1 MNTSNQ
7 SYKELSIP
15 YFKEIFEIVDRTLLK
30 NGVPYYLIG
39 ATAIAL
45 ELLKDG
51 IKPSRGTKDIDFA
64 IMLSTIDQYDNIIFL
79 LEEEGF
85 NKVKAPWTL
94 YHQRY
99 NVVIDLLPFGE
110 IEENNK
116 EPFNRRYPDLHVLG
130 FKEILESSEEIRIDE
145 ITIRV
150 PPLPGMILLKLV
162 AWSDRPEERD
172 TDLFDIINIIHHFHD
187 LAWEEIVEQHHDLFT
202 DSDFD
207 NLVISA
213 RVLGGKSR
221 EYLVKSIPLT
231 NRVMQVLEENLQDAN
246 DSKIAR
252 QWARLKGRDVEYMQ
266 RVLSHFKMGLME

>member
-30 NGVPYYLIG
+30 NDVPYYLIG

-51 IKPSRGTKDIDFA
+51 IKPARGTKDIDFA
-64 IMLSTIDQYDNIIFL
+64 LMLSSLDEYDKIVQS

-110 IEENNK
+110 IEENDK
-116 EPFNRRYPDLHVLG
+116 EPFSRRYSDLHVLG
-130 FKEILESSEEIRIDE
+130 FKEILESSEEIRIEE
-145 ITIRV
+145 ISIRV

-162 AWSDRPEERD
+162 AWNDRPEERD

-213 RVLGGKSR
+213 QVLGRKAR
-221 EYLVKSIPLT
+221 EYLDKSIPLT

-252 QWARLKGRDVEYMQ
+252 QWARLKGSDVESMQ
-266 RVLSHFKMGLME
+266 RVLFHFKMGLMD